1 MMEKLRARMPAVV
14 DRIQHARTPSPRF
27 KRVSLALA
35 LLVFVVAT
43 VLAVRALPPLPPD
56 GRQPALFV
64 AVAALAAMAI
74 VVNGAEYALSGAAL
88 GGRVPLGDA
97 TRISV
102 LSTAANLLPIP
113 GAAIVKTRALQRRGH
128 GLRIAATLTIA
139 IGIIWV
145 GVAGLMAGILVAT
158 TGHRAGL
165 GVGLSLA
172 GLVILVL
179 GAVILANQKTV
190 MSSRALVAWALA
202 IEIVSVSLTS
212 VRFYLVLRAIGF
224 DGSFAQSAT
233 LAATAIVASA
243 AGIFPG
249 GLGLRELLSSAV
261 GPAVGL
267 SSAVSTVVAAVERIV
282 ALAVVALMALAVM
295 FIDRHD
301 DSDAAVESGPSPTS
315 APESA
320 PCA

>member
-1 MMEKLRARMPAVV
+1 MMEKLRARMPALV
-14 DRIQHARTPSPRF
+14 DRIQHARAPSPRF
-27 KRVSLALA
+27 KRITLALA

-56 GRQPALFV
+56 GRQPALFLV
-64 AVAALAAMAI
+64 VAALAAMSI
-74 VVNGAEYALSGAAL
+74 VINGAEYTLSSAAL

-145 GVAGLMAGILVAT
+145 GVAGVMAGTLVAA
-158 TGHRAGL
+158 TGNRVGL
-165 GVGLSLA
+165 GIGLTAA

-190 MSSRALVAWALA
+190 MSSRRLVVWALA
-202 IEIVSVSLTS
+202 IEIVSVALTS

-224 DGSFAQSAT
+224 DGSLAQSAT

-267 SSAVSTVVAAVERIV
+267 SSAVSTVVAAVERI
-282 ALAVVALMALAVM
+282 AGLAVVAIMALAVM
-295 FIDRHD
+295 FIDRAD
-301 DSDAAVESGPSPTS
+301 DADPGVEPDPTPRPTAET
-315 APESA
+315 AP
-320 PCA
+320 